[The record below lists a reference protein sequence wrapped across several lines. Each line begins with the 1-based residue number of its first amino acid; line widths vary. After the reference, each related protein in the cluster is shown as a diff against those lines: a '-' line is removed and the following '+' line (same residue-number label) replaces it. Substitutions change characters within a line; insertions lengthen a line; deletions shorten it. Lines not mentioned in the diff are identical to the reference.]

1 MFIGL
6 REALREPVPLRFL
19 IMRWI
24 DRRFGLFSYLTGL
37 ELGSV
42 DRAWYGY
49 PLLHSAW
56 VARKLGYTRI
66 SAIEFGVAGG
76 NGLVSLEQH
85 AERVRQETGV
95 EIAVYGFDTGEGMP
109 QPQDMRDMPYLWQSG
124 YFAMDQAKLKARL
137 RFAKLEL
144 GRVEDTV
151 ARFFAKENPPP
162 IGFISFDLDYY
173 SSTVAA
179 LKIFDGEHK
188 HYMPRVVCYF
198 DDLAGEIM
206 DAYNEF
212 TGEILAIKEFND
224 AHADIKISRVRGL
237 NYHSKNIP
245 AQWHEKIYVAHRFSH
260 PEYGKPISDTTEL
273 ALHD

>member
-1 MFIGL
+1 MLIGL

-19 IMRWI
+19 IMRWL

-42 DRAWYGY
+42 DHSWYGY

-56 VARKLGYTRI
+56 IARKLGYPRI
-66 SAIEFGVAGG
+66 AALEFGVAGG
-76 NGLVSLEQH
+76 NGLVALERH
-85 AERVRQETGV
+85 AERVHRETGV
-95 EIAVYGFDTGEGMP
+95 EVVVYGFDTGEGMP

-151 ARFFAKENPPP
+151 AQFFDKENPPP

-179 LKIFDGEHK
+179 LKILDADHK
-188 HYMPRVVCYF
+188 RYLPRVVCYF
-198 DDLAGEIM
+198 DDLAGGIL

-212 TGEILAIKEFND
+212 SGEILAIKEFND

-237 NYHSKNIP
+237 SYNSKNIP
-245 AQWHEKIYVAHRFSH
+245 AQWHEKIHVAHRFAH
-260 PEYGKPISDTTEL
+260 PDYGKPISDTSEL
-273 ALHD
+273 ALND

>member
-1 MFIGL
+1 
-6 REALREPVPLRFL
+6 
-19 IMRWI
+19 
-24 DRRFGLFSYLTGL
+24 
-37 ELGSV
+37 SV

-56 VARKLGYTRI
+56 AARKLGHKRI

-76 NGLVSLEQH
+76 NGLVSLERH
-85 AERVRQETGV
+85 AERVHQETGV
-95 EIAVYGFDTGEGMP
+95 EVAVYGFDTGEGMP

-137 RFAKLEL
+137 RVAKLVL
-144 GRVEDTV
+144 GQVEDTV
-151 ARFFAKENPPP
+151 AQFFAKENPPP

-179 LKIFDGEHK
+179 LKILDAEHAR
-188 HYMPRVVCYF
+188 YLPRVVCYF
-198 DDLAGEIM
+198 DDLAGGIS

-212 TGEILAIKEFND
+212 AGELLAIKEFND

-237 NYHSKNIP
+237 SYHSKNIP
-245 AQWHEKIYVAHRFSH
+245 AQWHEKIYVTHRFAH
-260 PEYGKPISDTTEL
+260 PDYGKPTSDTSEL

>member
-1 MFIGL
+1 MLTGF

-19 IMRWI
+19 IMRWL

-56 VARKLGYTRI
+56 TARKLGYSRI

-76 NGLVSLEQH
+76 NGLVALEQH
-85 AERVRQETGV
+85 AERVRLETGV
-95 EIAVYGFDTGEGMP
+95 EISVYGFDTGEGMP

-151 ARFFAKENPPP
+151 AQFFDKENPPP

-179 LKIFDGEHK
+179 LKILDAEHK
-188 HYMPRVVCYF
+188 QYLPRVVCYF
-198 DDLAGEIM
+198 DDLAGGIL

-224 AHADIKISRVRGL
+224 AHADVKISRVRGL
-237 NYHSKNIP
+237 SHHSKNIP

-260 PEYGKPISDTTEL
+260 PEYGKPSSDTTEL
-273 ALHD
+273 ALRD

>member
-1 MFIGL
+1 MLLGL

-19 IMRWI
+19 IMRWL
-24 DRRFGLFSYLTGL
+24 DRHFGLFSYLTGL

-56 VARKLGYTRI
+56 VARKLGYSRI

-76 NGLVSLEQH
+76 NGLVSLERH
-85 AERVRQETGV
+85 AERVHRETGV
-95 EIAVYGFDTGEGMP
+95 EVAVYGFDTGVGMP
-109 QPQDMRDMPYLWQSG
+109 QPQDTRDMPYLWQGG

-151 ARFFAKENPPP
+151 AQFFGKENPPP

-179 LKIFDGEHK
+179 LKILDAEHK
-188 HYMPRVVCYF
+188 HYLPRVVCYF
-198 DDLAGEIM
+198 DDLAGGIL
-206 DAYNEF
+206 DAYSEF
-212 TGEILAIKEFND
+212 AGELLAIKEFNN

-237 NYHSKNIP
+237 SYHSKNIP
-245 AQWHEKIYVAHRFSH
+245 AQWHEKIYVAHRFAH
-260 PEYGKPISDTTEL
+260 PDYGKPTSDTIEL